1 MKQETALKVLRGGHN
16 VYLTGPAG
24 SGKTFLLNQY
34 IEELREENVSVAV
47 TASTGIAATHMGGRT
62 IHAWSG
68 IGIKDA
74 LPKKEIKKI
83 LRKQDVLRRLKKVKV
98 LIIDEASMLHA
109 YQLDLVNKVMRE
121 ARGSWEPFGGV
132 QVILSG
138 DLFQLPPVKKD
149 NVTEIKFVNNSSS
162 WREMDIKVCYL
173 SEQFRQEEGSLTNV
187 LNDIR
192 TRSVDENTAEML
204 QECRGRTLESVERP
218 TKLFTHNSDVD
229 AINTMELSKIA
240 NDPLAYQ
247 MGTRG
252 EEKLVQSLKEG
263 CLSPEKLILKKDAL
277 VMFVKNN
284 FERGYVNGTIGTVI
298 GFDDDS
304 FPIVETL
311 SGDEI
316 YVRPATWTVEES
328 GSVLAEITQLPL
340 RLAWA
345 ITVHKS
351 QGMTLD
357 AVEADLSK
365 SFEYGMGY
373 VALSRVAAL
382 ENLNLLGLNRMALE
396 INPAVFDIDE
406 KFKEQSLTV
415 EEMILEEETMKK
427 SLKKKKKRNEKKK

>member
-1 MKQETALKVLRGGHN
+1 MKQETALEVLRGGHN

-34 IEELREENVSVAV
+34 ISELREEAIPVAV

-68 IGIKDA
+68 IGVREH

-83 LRKQDVLRRLKKVKV
+83 LRNQDTLRRLKKAKV
-98 LIIDEASMLHA
+98 LIIDEVSMLHA
-109 YQLDLVNKVMRE
+109 YQLDLVNKILRE

-138 DLFQLPPVKKD
+138 DLFQLPPVQKD
-149 NVTEIKFVNNSSS
+149 HVTEIKYINAASS

-173 SEQFRQEEGSLTNV
+173 SEQHRQEEGSLMQV

-192 TRSVDENTAEML
+192 SQSVDESTAELL
-204 QECRGRTLESVERP
+204 QECQDRDLDVIEKP
-218 TKLFTHNSDVD
+218 TRLYTHNRDVD
-229 AINTMELSKIA
+229 VMNNVELGKIESA
-240 NDPLAYQ
+240 PLAYQ

-252 EEKLVQSLKEG
+252 EEKLVQSLQDG
-263 CLSPEKLILKKDAL
+263 CLSPQKLILKKGAL

-284 FERGYVNGTIGTVI
+284 FDAGYVNGTIGTVVD
-298 GFDDDS
+298 FDEEQ
-304 FPIVETL
+304 FPIVELL
-311 SGDEI
+311 SGEEI
-316 YVRPATWTVEES
+316 PVQPATWVVEDEEGKAIAS
-328 GSVLAEITQLPL
+328 ITQLPL

-345 ITVHKS
+345 ITIHKS

-357 AVEADLSK
+357 AAEVDLSK

-373 VALSRVAAL
+373 VALSRVTAL
-382 ENLNLLGLNRMALE
+382 ENLNLLGLNRMALAVD
-396 INPAVFDIDE
+396 PAVQDIDE
-406 KFKEQSLTV
+406 KFREQSLTV
-415 EEMILEEETMKK
+415 EEKILGEETK
-427 SLKKKKKRNEKKK
+427 

>member
-1 MKQETALKVLRGGHN
+1 MTFFSMKQATALEVLRGGHN

-34 IEELREENVSVAV
+34 IQELREENVYVAV

-83 LRKQDVLRRLKKVKV
+83 LRNQDTLLRLKKAKV

-109 YQLDLVNKVMRE
+109 YQLDLVNKIMRE

-149 NVTEIKFVNNSSS
+149 NVTEVKFVNESSS

-173 SEQFRQEEGSLTNV
+173 SDQFRQEEGALTNI

-192 TRSVDENTAEML
+192 SRSVDETTAELL
-204 QECRGRTLESVERP
+204 QECRGRKLESIEQP

-229 AINTMELSKIA
+229 TINSRELAKIDNA
-240 NDPLAYQ
+240 PLAYQ

-252 EEKLVQSLKEG
+252 EERLVQSLKEG

-284 FERGYVNGTIGTVI
+284 FESGYVNGTIGTVI
-298 GFDDDS
+298 DFDDEQ
-304 FPIVETL
+304 FPIIETL
-311 SGDEI
+311 SREEISVQPTTWSVEDE
-316 YVRPATWTVEES
+316 E
-328 GSVLAEITQLPL
+328 GKSVASITQLPL

-345 ITVHKS
+345 ITIHKS

-357 AVEADLSK
+357 AAEVDLSK

-373 VALSRVAAL
+373 VALSRVTML
-382 ENLNLLGLNRMALE
+382 DNLCLLGLNRMALE
-396 INPAVFDIDE
+396 INPVVFDIDE
-406 KFKEQSLTV
+406 KFKEQSLVV
-415 EEMILEEETMKK
+415 EEEILE
-427 SLKKKKKRNEKKK
+427 NVQHND

>member
-1 MKQETALKVLRGGHN
+1 MKQETALEVLKGGHN
-16 VYLTGPAG
+16 VYLTGAAG

-34 IEELREENVSVAV
+34 IAYLREEETYVAV
-47 TASTGIAATHMGGRT
+47 TASTGIAATHMDGRT

-68 IGIKDA
+68 MGIKDA

-109 YQLDLVNKVMRE
+109 YQLDLVNKVLRE

-149 NVTEIKFVNNSSS
+149 NVTEVRFVNDSSS
-162 WREMDIKVCYL
+162 WREMDIKICYL
-173 SEQFRQEEGSLTNV
+173 SEQFRQEEGALMSV

-192 TRSVDENTAEML
+192 SRSVDENTAELL
-204 QECRGRTLESVERP
+204 QECRGRKLEGIERP
-218 TKLFTHNSDVD
+218 TKLYTHNSDVD
-229 AINTMELSKIA
+229 AINNMELAKIENA
-240 NDPLAYQ
+240 PLAYQ
-247 MGTRG
+247 MGMRG

-284 FERGYVNGTIGTVI
+284 FERGYVNGTIGKVI

-316 YVRPATWTVEES
+316 FVRPATWTVEE
-328 GSVLAEITQLPL
+328 GGNILAEIRQLPL

-357 AVEADLSK
+357 AAEVDLSK

-373 VALSRVAAL
+373 VALSRVTSL
-382 ENLNLLGLNRMALE
+382 DNLNLLGLNRMALE
-396 INPAVFDIDE
+396 INPLVFDVDE
-406 KFKEQSLTV
+406 KFKEQSLVV
-415 EEMILEEETMKK
+415 EEEILVDKK
-427 SLKKKKKRNEKKK
+427 LKKANK